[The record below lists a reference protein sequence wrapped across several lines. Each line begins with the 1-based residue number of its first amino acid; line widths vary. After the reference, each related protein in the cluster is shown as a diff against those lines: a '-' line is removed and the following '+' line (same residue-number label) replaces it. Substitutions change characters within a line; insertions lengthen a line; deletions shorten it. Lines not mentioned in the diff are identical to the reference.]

1 MIRYFHGFESI
12 DDLDFEK
19 NDGLIPAIVQ
29 DCQTGQVL
37 MMGYMNKESIQKT
50 IDTHYVTFF
59 SRARQKLWTKGEES
73 RHYLNLK
80 AITADCDNDCLL
92 IAADPIGPTCHRGTE
107 SCFDG
112 HLPLEASNIA
122 VFNPEA
128 AEVTEGDIA
137 KLLSKFNADST
148 RENAADLLKG
158 VLGALKQKGISLRDI
173 DALFRQNCD
182 CSHE

>member
-1 MIRYFHGFESI
+1 MTNYTLNFKPEE
-12 DDLDFEK
+12 LDWK
-19 NDGLIPAIVQ
+19 KVNNQIPVIVQ
-29 DCQTGQVL
+29 NYRSGVVL
-37 MMGYMNKESIQKT
+37 MQGFMNPEALDKT
-50 IDTHYVTFF
+50 LEIGKVTFY
-59 SRARQKLWTKGEES
+59 SRTKQRLWTKGEES

-128 AEVTEGDIA
+128 TEVTESDIA
-137 KLLSKFNADST
+137 KLLSKFNADSS

-173 DALFRQNCD
+173 DALFRQSCNCD
-182 CSHE
+182 HE